1 MIKACYIDLET
12 TSINID
18 FKKDGIWQIFG
29 LLVVDGVEK
38 ESFNFKV
45 KPFPDDII
53 MEESLAIGGVMKEDL
68 RRFEAPPQVYQKLLR
83 FLGKYVDKYN
93 RSDKY
98 HFIGYNAMFDYNR
111 LRSFFEKNQDKFFGS
126 WFYFPPLD
134 VMNLVAWKF
143 AEERQH
149 FSSFKQMDVAKYL
162 GIEIEE
168 SKLHD
173 AEYDIAL
180 TREIV
185 KIVMEGQK

>member
-1 MIKACYIDLET
+1 MKACYIDLET
-12 TSINID
+12 TSINTD
-18 FKKDGIWQIFG
+18 FKKDGIWQISG
-29 LLVVDGVEK
+29 LLVIDGVEK

-45 KPFPDDII
+45 KPFPGDDI
-53 MEESLAIGGVMKEDL
+53 MEESLAIGGVAKEDL

-83 FLGKYVDKYN
+83 LLGKYVDKYN
-93 RSDKY
+93 RADKY
-98 HFIGYNAMFDYNR
+98 LFVGYNVMFDYSR

-143 AEERQH
+143 AAKRH
-149 FSSFKQMDVAKYL
+149 FLSSFKQVDIAKYL
-162 GIEIEE
+162 GIEVEE

-173 AEYDIAL
+173 AKYDIAL

-185 KIVMEGQK
+185 RVVMEAE